1 MRILLFCLLAFATA
15 IPTSSCKKESK
26 DKGAELVG
34 KAAKSGASRPI
45 AMSSVVMAT
54 VQMPTG
60 TKLEGLA
67 KAIDN
72 IQPGASAAIVPS
84 VSMLLAKTMG
94 MDLSGADLGAPIAL
108 LVVNPQTYSK
118 PIAMLVSA
126 ADKAKLESAAKAA
139 GLAVASKKDLVLIG
153 EASVVEAVR
162 DVAFQTLS
170 QTSQELVVRIF
181 PGSVLAGFK
190 DDLHE
195 AFQTMTTLMTKTSGQ
210 ASGVSAML
218 LAYEEM
224 IVAIG
229 DQTDVI
235 EMRVAASDGASDF
248 LFRMQ
253 PKAGT
258 TMAALAQAQIPSKHA
273 LLGKLPQNT
282 SGSIL
287 FSGDMR
293 AGKARQPMIDFSMKV
308 MSVMMPAKGNEV
320 LTKALTTWFE
330 SFDGQ
335 MAVNMNM
342 DMGNTQVPKF
352 EATYL
357 MGATDA
363 AVMRKGWREMMV
375 HMSSENGGTTEMMG
389 MKFDIEFEEKVLE
402 VDGVEVDRYQT
413 KLNTDGMSKEDQA
426 LSIAPGVEQKMHMA
440 TFDDLAVMSLSD
452 NSEAAV
458 SSAIA
463 AARGKAP
470 GYKPEGATAKA
481 LARSKSLNESLIFTL
496 DIGRLA
502 PTGVAIPFGTIAMG
516 FGQDKGALTMRISVR
531 K

>member
-1 MRILLFCLLAFATA
+1 MRILLFCLLAFATV

-26 DKGAELVG
+26 DKGEQLA
-34 KAAKSGASRPI
+34 KPTKSGASRPI
-45 AMSSVVMAT
+45 AMSSAVMAT

-94 MDLSGADLGAPIAL
+94 MDLSGADLGAPISL
-108 LVVNPQTYSK
+108 LVVNPKRYDQ
-118 PIAMLVSA
+118 PMAMLVSP
-126 ADKAKLESAAKAA
+126 ADKGKLESAAKAA
-139 GLAVASKKDLVLIG
+139 GLIVASNKNQVLIG

-162 DVAFQTLS
+162 GVAFGTLS
-170 QTSQELVVRIF
+170 NTPQELVVRIF

-195 AFQTMTTLMTKTSGQ
+195 AFQKMNTLMTQTSGQ
-210 ASGVSAML
+210 TSGVAAMFM
-218 LAYEEM
+218 AYEEM

-235 EMRVAASDGASDF
+235 EMRVAASEGASDF

-258 TMAALAQAQIPSKHA
+258 TMAVLAAAQIPSKHA

-287 FSGDMR
+287 SSGDMR

-308 MSVMMPAKGNEV
+308 MSVMMPAKSNDM
-320 LTKALTTWFE
+320 LTKALATWFE

-335 MAVNMNM
+335 IAVNMNM
-342 DMGNTQVPKF
+342 DVANPAVPKF

-363 AVMRKGWREMMV
+363 DVMRKGWREMMT
-375 HMSSENGGTTEMMG
+375 HMSSGNGGITEMMG
-389 MKFDIEFEEKVLE
+389 MKFDIEFDEKVLE

-413 KLNTDGMSKEDQA
+413 KLNTEGMSKEDQA
-426 LSIAPGVEQKMHMA
+426 MSIAPGVEQKMHMA
-440 TFDDLAVMSLSD
+440 TFDNLAVMSLSD

-458 SSAIA
+458 ASAIA

-470 GYKPEGATAKA
+470 GYKPVGATAKA
-481 LARSKSLNESLIFTL
+481 LARSESLNESLIFIM
-496 DIGRLA
+496 DIERLA
-502 PTGVAIPFGTIAMG
+502 PAGVAIPFGTLAMG
-516 FGQDKGALTMRISVR
+516 FGQDKGALTMRMSVR